1 MVIQHVKL
9 VSTLSDAEA
18 HAVME
23 GRAARTREVPG
34 LLQTYYAREQG
45 TGELCR
51 ICLFESDEALR
62 AFEASVLGQT
72 TAAAYQA
79 ESIRAETYEV
89 LFPLH
94 AERGAPTRLAI

>member
-1 MVIQHVKL
+1 MVIQNVKL
-9 VSTLSDAEA
+9 ASTLSDAEA
-18 HAVME
+18 RAVME
-23 GRAARTREVPG
+23 RRAARSREVPG

-51 ICLFESDEALR
+51 ISIFESEQALR
-62 AFEASVLGQT
+62 TFEDSDLGQT

-89 LFPLH
+89 FFPLH
-94 AERGAPTRLAI
+94 AERGQPTRLAI